1 MNNRIDPGHVIL
13 LRGAMWRCR
22 DTYLTSWDSRP
33 VEAKLRGFRGVYR
46 FVAEYVELVKLPV
59 GLVLLALGK

>member
-1 MNNRIDPGHVIL
+1 MNRIDPGHVIL

-33 VEAKLRGFRGVYR
+33 VEAKLRGFKAIRR
-46 FVAEYVELVKLPV
+46 FVADFAELTQLPL
-59 GLVLLALGK
+59 GLVLLAIGK

>member
-33 VEAKLRGFRGVYR
+33 VEAKLRGFKGLYR
-46 FVAEYVELVKLPV
+46 EMQGFVELAQLPL
-59 GLVLLALGK
+59 GLVLLAIGK